1 MTAHRLILTLAAL
14 LSATTCIA
22 EPVRLGAS
30 TYFLAPKGTDPVAPP
45 APWRSGAA
53 KQQAVPTN
61 QWYSSLVFGGQREPI
76 HAQPLSMVPIEGG
89 LEVALP
95 RKQVAPTERRDVEIH
110 YPHREPVIVTAA
122 GFKAGRAHLDK
133 ISDWAID
140 MTWSEGPHLLRATVA
155 HGGPYVQFRVSYGD
169 LQLRLPA
176 GSQAAPSKE
185 DSRILEI
192 TSPSAEWAA
201 YGPTGVRWEVQPTGE
216 WVARIPAGRGYLAL
230 AALPDR
236 TASTRALLARHAYAF
251 IDDTRVTW
259 SVDRTKAQVET
270 RFAMRTTALE
280 GPDVGALMALYPHH
294 WHRNGLVEGRLG
306 PAYDTVRGPLKLL
319 AASEFRTLAR
329 YPGFVPH
336 WPAVSD
342 PAQSKQIQE
351 LSRADLRNARRMML
365 EIGNGPYWQGKGL
378 QRIAKL
384 MDVVE
389 AQGDREAATQ
399 LLKLLQGRIEAWFSG
414 ESRKTYFHLDRAIGS
429 VLAHPE
435 EYFSIEQM
443 NDHHFHYGY
452 WIRTVAE
459 LALRD
464 PAWASRER
472 WGGLVDLLVAD
483 IATAERGRSDFP
495 FLRTFDP
502 YEGHSWASG
511 TSMGGWGNNQE
522 SSSEAVN
529 AWAGLILWG
538 ELQGDE
544 KLRDLGIW
552 LYTSEI
558 QAIRTYWFDAQRL
571 VFPPEYPHVETSM
584 VFGGKYA
591 HNTWW
596 TDEPRQIKGINLLPI
611 TTASTYLGD
620 DPAYIRRNLG
630 TLENDTKVFASRG
643 KRADP
648 PDIWQDLFAKYLA
661 LADPAAALSQWNR
674 WGAVEL
680 GDTRTHTLHWMAS
693 LKEMGTPDLKVSA
706 DTAFF
711 AVFRRA
717 DGQRTYLAYHP
728 GNQARTV
735 TFSDGQ
741 VLQVEPRRLARVVT
755 ASPQKLNQ

>member
-1 MTAHRLILTLAAL
+1 MMKMYRPLLALATILCAI
-14 LSATTCIA
+14 SCIA
-22 EPVRLGAS
+22 EPVRLGTS
-30 TYFLAPKGTDPVAPP
+30 TYFLAPKGADPVAPP
-45 APWRSGAA
+45 APWRTDEM
-53 KQQAVPTN
+53 KRQAVPTN

-76 HAQPLSMVPIEGG
+76 HAQPLSVVPIEGG

-95 RKQVAPTERRDVEIH
+95 RKQVVPTERRDVEIQ
-110 YPHREPVIVTAA
+110 YPHREPVTVTAA
-122 GFKAGRAHLDK
+122 SFKAGRVHLAK
-133 ISDWAID
+133 VSDWAID
-140 MTWSEGPHLLRATVA
+140 MAWSEGTQQLRATVA
-155 HGGPYVQFRVSYGD
+155 HGGPYVQFKVSTGD
-169 LQLRLPA
+169 LRLRLPSGLVA
-176 GSQAAPSKE
+176 SPAKE
-185 DSRILEI
+185 DGRILEI
-192 TSPSAEWAA
+192 TGPSAAWAA
-201 YGPTGVRWEVQPTGE
+201 YGPTGVRWEAQGSGE
-216 WVARIPAGRGYLAL
+216 WLARLPAGRGYLSL

-236 TASTRALLARHAYAF
+236 TEPTRALLARHAYTF

-259 SVDRTKAQVET
+259 AVDRAKAEVTT
-270 RFAMRTTALE
+270 RFAMRTSTLE
-280 GPDVGALMALYPHH
+280 GSDVGPLMALYPHH
-294 WHRNGLVEGRLG
+294 WHRNGSVEGRLG

-319 AASEFRTLAR
+319 SAHEFQTVVR
-329 YPGFVPH
+329 YPGFVPT

-342 PAQSKQIQE
+342 PMHVRQLQE
-351 LSRADLRNARRMML
+351 LTRTDVRNARRMML

-384 MDVVE
+384 LDVVE
-389 AQGDREAATQ
+389 AQGDASSASQ
-399 LLKLLQGRIEAWFSG
+399 LIKLMQGRVESWFSG
-414 ESRKTYFHLDRAIGS
+414 DSRKTYFHLDRSIGS
-429 VLAHPE
+429 LLSHPE

-464 PAWASRER
+464 PAWAARDR

-483 IATAERGRSDFP
+483 IATTKRGSADFP
-495 FLRTFDP
+495 FLRNFDP

-511 TSMGGWGNNQE
+511 TAMGGWGNNQE

-538 ELQGDE
+538 EIQGDTA
-544 KLRDLGIW
+544 LRDLGIW

-558 QAIRTYWFDAQRL
+558 QAIRAYWFDPERL

-611 TTASTYLGD
+611 TTASTYLGS
-620 DPAYIRRNLG
+620 DPNYVKRNLG
-630 TLENDTKVFASRG
+630 TLEADTKVFAARG

-661 LADPAAALSQWNR
+661 LADPAAAAAQWSR

-680 GDTRTHTLHWMAS
+680 GDTRSHTWHWIAS
-693 LKEMGTPDLKVSA
+693 LVEMGVPDLSVTA
-706 DTAFF
+706 DTTFF
-711 AVFRRA
+711 AVFKRT
-717 DGQRTYLAYHP
+717 DGQRTYLSYLTGP
-728 GNQARTV
+728 ESRTV
-735 TFSDGQ
+735 TFSDGHTMLVQ
-741 VLQVEPRRLARVVT
+741 PRVLAKSTRSA
-755 ASPQKLNQ
+755 ALN